1 MYVCI
6 YRHGNSS
13 CLEIKVF
20 DLTFEKKRKIII
32 INSNVQS
39 LVRKAKTQNADNHDN
54 SSYSIDNNKLYESM
68 CTFNSKMNPFLF

>member
-1 MYVCI
+1 MHVCI
-6 YRHGNSS
+6 YRYGNSS
-13 CLEIKVF
+13 CLEIKVL

-54 SSYSIDNNKLYESM
+54 SSNNNKLYESM